1 MSGYHGF
8 VSTFLERSD
17 NDVPN
22 IVQKPTGKFKKVN
35 NTGERVRALR
45 KRLGITQAALAE
57 RMGFVRN
64 YISVVEN
71 GREPSHRF
79 IRELELIEKAPTPH
93 IEQSPV
99 VREVDPF
106 ASTDSGRDIEGGETG
121 LSTRV
126 IPLLSWAQAGTAHAW
141 EDVGEHDGFLG
152 FNVRDSRAVAVR
164 IRGDGMAPQCPHG
177 TIAIVYPGW
186 EAKSGDLVIARLK
199 DGTVVFRRLHVDG
212 NHYTFISYNPIY
224 PPQTVEKSKVDKVFP
239 VGGTFQSHL

>member
-8 VSTFLERSD
+8 VSTFPERSD

-22 IVQKPTGKFKKVN
+22 IVKMPTGKFKKVN
-35 NTGERVRALR
+35 NTGQRVRALR
-45 KRLGITQAALAE
+45 QRMGITQADLAE

-64 YISVVEN
+64 YISLVEN

-79 IRELELIEKAPTPH
+79 VRALELIEQAPTPH
-93 IEQSPV
+93 IEHSTVMP
-99 VREVDPF
+99 EEPF
-106 ASTDSGRDIEGGETG
+106 APTVRDEDMETG
-121 LSTRV
+121 EPAVTTRA
-126 IPLLSWAQAGTAHAW
+126 IPLLSWAQAGTAQAW
-141 EDVGEHDGFLG
+141 EDLDEYERFVG

-164 IRGDGMAPQCPHG
+164 IRGDGMAPQFPHG
-177 TIAIVYPGW
+177 TIAVVYPGW

-212 NHYTFISYNPIY
+212 NHYTFISHNPIY
-224 PPQTVEKSKVDKVFP
+224 PPQTVERSKVDKVFP